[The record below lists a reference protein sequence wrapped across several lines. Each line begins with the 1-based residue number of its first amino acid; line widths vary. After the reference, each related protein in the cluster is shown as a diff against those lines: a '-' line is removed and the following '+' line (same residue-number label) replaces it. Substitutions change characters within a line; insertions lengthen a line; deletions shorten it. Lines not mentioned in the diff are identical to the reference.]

1 MKYVPTIGLE
11 IHMELK
17 TKTKMFCACLND
29 SEEKEP
35 NKNVCLVC
43 LAHPGALPVANLGA
57 IRAVLKIGM
66 ALNGEIAE
74 ISKFDR
80 KNYFYPDLP
89 KAYQISQYDQ
99 PFVAGGYLEID
110 LPLESENEIPKKKK
124 IRITRV
130 HLEEDTGKLVHIIG
144 DTYQISKGG
153 VLPVVM
159 SKPESYTLV
168 DFNRAGVPLAE
179 LVTEPDI
186 TSGYEAQRFAEE
198 LRSILRY
205 LGVAN
210 ADMEKGELRCEV
222 NISMALE
229 GADKY
234 GTKVEI
240 KNLNSFRSVGQSID
254 YEIKRQTD
262 VLEEGGK
269 IIQETRGWDE
279 AKGETFSQRKKE
291 EAHDYR
297 YFPEPDLLP
306 MAPKEMFNLEEIN
319 LELPELPEAKR
330 LRFMKEY
337 GLKFKEIEV
346 LVLEPA
352 IAQYFESMVSELDTF
367 EKASEQHRE
376 KRIKLAYNY
385 FMNDLQSLMSA
396 NNIKISDLKIDHE
409 NFAHLIDFV
418 DRNMI
423 SSAAAKIV
431 LAEMFEA
438 NRECGDIIKEKGLIQ
453 VSDTK
458 DLEGFIQKAIEENPV
473 AVEEFKGGKDN
484 ALQFLVGKCMALSK
498 GKANPKVIQELLRKN
513 LSK

>member
-29 SEEKEP
+29 SEEREP
-35 NKNVCLVC
+35 NKNVCPVC
-43 LAHPGALPVANLGA
+43 LAHPGALPVANLEA

-66 ALNGEIAE
+66 ALNGNIAE

-110 LPLESENEIPKKKK
+110 LPLESGNEIPRKKK

-130 HLEEDTGKLVHIIG
+130 HLEEDTGRLVHPDDG
-144 DTYQISKGG
+144 KS
-153 VLPVVM
+153 
-159 SKPESYTLV
+159 TLV

-229 GADKY
+229 DADKY

-254 YEIKRQTD
+254 YEIKRQTE

-279 AKGETFSQRKKE
+279 TKGETFSQRKKE

-337 GLKFKEIEV
+337 GLKFKEVEI
-346 LVLEPA
+346 LAYEPA
-352 IAQYFESMVSELDTF
+352 IADYFEHIVSELDVF
-367 EKASEQHRE
+367 EKATAEHRE

-385 FMNDLQSLMSA
+385 FINDLQSLMTETG
-396 NNIKISDLKIDHE
+396 IKIAELRIDSE

-418 DRNMI
+418 DKNMI
-423 SSAAAKIV
+423 SSAAAKVV
-431 LAEMFEA
+431 LAEMFDTGADAE
-438 NRECGDIIKEKGLIQ
+438 DVVKEKNLLQ

-458 DLEGFIQKAIEENPV
+458 DLEGFIQKAIKENPV

>member
-29 SEEKEP
+29 SEEREP
-35 NKNVCLVC
+35 NKNVCPVC
-43 LAHPGALPVANLGA
+43 LAHPGALPVANLEA

-110 LPLESENEIPKKKK
+110 LPLESENELPKKKK

-130 HLEEDTGKLVHIIG
+130 HLEEDTGRLVHPDDG
-144 DTYQISKGG
+144 KS
-153 VLPVVM
+153 
-159 SKPESYTLV
+159 TLV

-254 YEIKRQTD
+254 YEIKRQTE
-262 VLEEGGK
+262 VIEEGGK

-306 MAPKEMFNLEEIN
+306 MAPKEMFNLEEIK

-337 GLKFKEIEV
+337 GLKFKEIEA

-352 IAQYFESMVSELDTF
+352 VAQYFESMVSELDTF

-385 FMNDLQSLMSA
+385 FTNDLQSLMSA

-458 DLEGFIQKAIEENPV
+458 DLEAFIQKAIEENPI

>member
-17 TKTKMFCACLND
+17 TKTKMFCGCLND
-29 SEEKEP
+29 SEEREP
-35 NKNVCLVC
+35 NKNVCPVC
-43 LAHPGALPVANLGA
+43 LAHPGVLPVANMDA

-66 ALNGEIAE
+66 ALNGKIAE

-89 KAYQISQYDQ
+89 KGYQISQYDQ

-110 LPLESENEIPKKKK
+110 LPLESNNDLPLKKK

-130 HLEEDTGKLVHIIG
+130 HLEEDVGKSVHPDDG
-144 DTYQISKGG
+144 KS
-153 VLPVVM
+153 
-159 SKPESYTLV
+159 TLIN
-168 DFNRAGVPLAE
+168 FNRAGIPLAE

-186 TSGYEAQRFAEE
+186 SSGYEAQRFTEE

-254 YEIKRQTD
+254 YEIKRQTE
-262 VLEEGGK
+262 VIEEGGK

-279 AKGETFSQRKKE
+279 VKGETFSQRKKE

-306 MAPKEMFNLEEIN
+306 MAPKEMFDLEEIN

-337 GLKFKEIEV
+337 GLKFKEIES
-346 LVLEPA
+346 LVFEPA
-352 IAQYFESMVSELDTF
+352 VAQYFEEMVSELDTF

-385 FMNDLQSLMSA
+385 FTNDLQSLVSA

-418 DRNMI
+418 DKNMI

-438 NRECGDIIKEKGLIQ
+438 NREAGDIIKEKGLIQ

-458 DLEGFIQKAIEENPV
+458 DLEFFVQKSIEENPV

-513 LSK
+513 LTK

>member
-29 SEEKEP
+29 SEEREP
-35 NKNVCLVC
+35 NKNVCPVC

-66 ALNGEIAE
+66 ALNGNIAE

-130 HLEEDTGKLVHIIG
+130 HLEEDTGRLVHPDDG
-144 DTYQISKGG
+144 KS
-153 VLPVVM
+153 
-159 SKPESYTLV
+159 TLV

-186 TSGYEAQRFAEE
+186 ASGYEAQRFAEE

-222 NISMALE
+222 NISMAEE

-254 YEIKRQTD
+254 YEIKRQIE

-279 AKGETFSQRKKE
+279 VKGETFSQRKKE

-337 GLKFKEIEV
+337 GLKFKEVEI
-346 LVLEPA
+346 LSYEPETA
-352 IAQYFESMVSELDTF
+352 DYFEKIVSELDTF
-367 EKASEQHRE
+367 EKAEGQHRE

-385 FMNDLQSLMSA
+385 FINDLPSLLAKSLSIRISEK
-396 NNIKISDLKIDHE
+396 IKKGELKITPE
-409 NFAHLIDFV
+409 NFAHLIDFI
-418 DRNMI
+418 DKNMI

-431 LAEMFEA
+431 LAEMFNTGVDAE
-438 NRECGDIIKEKGLIQ
+438 DIVKEKNLLQ

-458 DLEGFIQKAIEENPV
+458 DLEAFVQKAIEENSV

>member
-17 TKTKMFCACLND
+17 TQTKMFCGCLNN
-29 SEEKEP
+29 SEEREP
-35 NKNVCLVC
+35 NKNVCPVC
-43 LAHPGALPVANLGA
+43 LAHPGALPVANLDA

-66 ALNGEIAE
+66 ALNGQIAE

-99 PFVAGGYLEID
+99 PFVQNGYLEID
-110 LPLESENEIPKKKK
+110 LPLESSSDLPLKKK

-130 HLEEDTGKLVHIIG
+130 HLEEDTGKLIHSEDG
-144 DTYQISKGG
+144 KNTF
-153 VLPVVM
+153 
-159 SKPESYTLV
+159 V

-186 TSGYEAQRFAEE
+186 SNGYEAQRFAEE

-240 KNLNSFRSVGQSID
+240 KNLNSFRSVGQSIE
-254 YEIKRQTD
+254 YEINRQTK

-279 AKGETFSQRKKE
+279 IKGETFSQRKKE

-306 MAPKEMFNLEEIN
+306 MAPKEMFDMEE
-319 LELPELPEAKR
+319 LQRELPELPEAKR
-330 LRFMKEY
+330 LRFMKEF
-337 GLKFKEIEV
+337 GLKFKEVES
-346 LVLEPA
+346 LTYEPYTA
-352 IAQYFESMVSELDTF
+352 DFFEQIVSELDVF
-367 EKASEQHRE
+367 ERTSGERRE

-385 FMNDLQSLMSA
+385 FANDFKYMMTGLSLW
-396 NNIKISDLKIDHE
+396 IKHDKLKVSQK
-409 NFAHLIDFV
+409 NFAHFIDFV
-418 DRNMI
+418 DKNMI

-431 LAEMFEA
+431 LSEMFNNGTDAE
-438 NRECGDIIKEKGLIQ
+438 DIIKEKNLLQ
-453 VSDTK
+453 VSDGK
-458 DLEGFIQKAIEENPV
+458 DLEVFVQQAIKQNQTV
-473 AVEEFKGGKDN
+473 VEEFKKGKEN
-484 ALQFLVGKCMALSK
+484 ALQFLVGKCMALSN
-498 GKANPKVIQELLRKN
+498 GKANPRVIQELLRKN